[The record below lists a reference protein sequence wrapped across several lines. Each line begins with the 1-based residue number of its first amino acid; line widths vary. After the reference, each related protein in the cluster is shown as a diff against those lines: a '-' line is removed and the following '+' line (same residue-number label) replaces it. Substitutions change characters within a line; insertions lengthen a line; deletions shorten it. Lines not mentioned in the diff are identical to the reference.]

1 MSVRLDARILLVDDD
16 DRLRGRL
23 AVALEDR
30 GYRVFQANCV
40 TAAMAVV
47 PDAPTHAVLDLKMP
61 GGSGLTLIEPL
72 LVALPELRIVVLTGY
87 GSIATT
93 VDAIRLGAVNYLS
106 KPADADMVLA
116 AFVRGDDAPLAEA
129 PEYDPPSLAR
139 TEWEHI
145 QRVLDDCGGN
155 ITKAAQKLGLH
166 RRTLQRKL
174 QIWPPNR

>member
-1 MSVRLDARILLVDDD
+1 MLVDDD

-23 AVALEDR
+23 AIALEDR
-30 GYRVFQANCV
+30 AFRVIQADSV
-40 TAAMAVV
+40 AAALALVSS
-47 PDAPTHAVLDLKMP
+47 APTHAVLDLKMP

-72 LVALPELRIVVLTGY
+72 LKALPELRIVVLTGY

-93 VDAIRLGAVNYLS
+93 VDAIRLGAVNYLA

-116 AFVRGDDAPLAEA
+116 AFVRGDDAPLALA
-129 PEYDPPSLAR
+129 PEYEPPSLAR
-139 TEWEHI
+139 AEWEHI

-174 QIWPPNR
+174 QTWPPNR